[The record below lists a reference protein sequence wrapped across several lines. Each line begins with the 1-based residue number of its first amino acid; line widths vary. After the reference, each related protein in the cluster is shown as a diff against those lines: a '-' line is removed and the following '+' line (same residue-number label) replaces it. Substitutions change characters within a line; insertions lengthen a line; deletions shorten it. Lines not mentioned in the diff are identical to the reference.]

1 MTGMRLLVV
10 DDEPHF
16 GEFVREIAEDLG
28 YEVRVTTRGND
39 FKLQFEA
46 FNPTAVVL
54 DMVMPE
60 IDGTEL
66 VLWLAERHCTAEI
79 IVATGYTRS
88 YAAMAISL
96 GLEQTPFSFTHILR
110 A

>member
-39 FKLQFEA
+39 FTLLNEA
-46 FNPTAVVL
+46 FNPTLVL
-54 DMVMPE
+54 LDIVMPE
-60 IDGTEL
+60 IDGT
-66 VLWLAERHCTAEI
+66 RSRI
-79 IVATGYTRS
+79 GRSGYPLEGS
-88 YAAMAISL
+88 AMPP
-96 GLEQTPFSFTHILR
+96 TPEM
-110 A
+110 